1 MNLIDIVTMPP
12 KSAEASVQQNNTL
25 RHSAVASEQAG
36 KHFANEVQHN
46 TQQATGAEKG
56 EWTEFRYGDSGGNA
70 GYRENQNKKK
80 KKDEKE
86 QPKAPLS
93 DSIFDIKI

>member
-12 KSAEASVQQNNTL
+12 KAQEASVQQNNTL
-25 RHSAVASEQAG
+25 RQGVVASEQAG
-36 KHFANEVQHN
+36 KHFANEIQHN
-46 TQQATGAEKG
+46 AQQATGTEKS
-56 EWTEFRYGDSGGNA
+56 EWTDGGGGGKA
-70 GYRENQNKKK
+70 GYQENRNKKK
-80 KKDEKE
+80 KKEED

>member
-12 KSAEASVQQNNTL
+12 KAQEASVQQSNTL
-25 RHSAVASEQAG
+25 RHGAVASEQAG

-46 TQQATGAEKG
+46 TQQATGTEKG
-56 EWTEFRYGDSGGNA
+56 EWTDFRYGESGGN
-70 GYRENQNKKK
+70 GNYQENRNKKK
-80 KKDEKE
+80 KKEEE